1 MSLIFITLKLMGH
14 MKKLFLFLFII
25 CLSFSCAKK
34 VSEENKAV
42 KEETKPAAVVAGGDS
57 DEHGCKASAGYTWSL
72 LKKECIRI
80 FENSTKL
87 SHAEDGKTYTTAAY
101 VIFEGDKAEL
111 FLDTQK
117 ESIILERKS
126 EGDSWVK
133 DDLQLIPW
141 KGYVLKKGGKIIYTG
156 Q

>member
-1 MSLIFITLKLMGH
+1 
-14 MKKLFLFLFII
+14 MKKIMLFTMIAG
-25 CLSFSCAKK
+25 LSFSCAKK
-34 VSEENKAV
+34 VSSENAV
-42 KEETKPAAVVAGGDS
+42 QKESKKEVVTGADLDS
-57 DEHGCKASAGYTWSL
+57 HGCKASAGYTWSV

-80 FENSTKL
+80 FEGTKL
-87 SHAEDGKTYTTAAY
+87 SHYNDGKTYTTVSY

-126 EGDSWVK
+126 EGDSWRK
-133 DDLQLIPW
+133 GDLELIPW
-141 KGYVLKKGGKIIYTG
+141 KGYVLKKAGKIIYTG

>member
-1 MSLIFITLKLMGH
+1 
-14 MKKLFLFLFII
+14 MKKMFLFSII
-25 CLSFSCAKK
+25 VGLSFSCGKK
-34 VSEENKAV
+34 VAQDNVTSKGPK
-42 KEETKPAAVVAGGDS
+42 KEVAAGADS
-57 DEHGCKASAGYTWSL
+57 DAHGCKASAGYTWSI

-87 SHAEDGKTYTTAAY
+87 SHAEDGKTYTTVAY
-101 VIFEGDKAEL
+101 VIFDGDKAEL

-133 DDLQLIPW
+133 GDLQLIPW
-141 KGYVLKKGGKIIYTG
+141 KGYVLKKAGKIIYTG